1 MIRPKAGS
9 PAGGCR
15 LFAWGIYGLV
25 QGQGTAAGPAVLRT
39 AAGELRS
46 PVPPSGRAA
55 ACGRRSGFCRGTEKG
70 TRGGF
75 G

>member
-1 MIRPKAGS
+1 M
-9 PAGGCR
+9 CR
-15 LFAWGIYGLV
+15 
-25 QGQGTAAGPAVLRT
+25 GQGTAAGPAVLRT

-55 ACGRRSGFCRGTEKG
+55 CGRRSGFCRGMEKG

-75 G
+75 PFCGLHIKCP